1 MKRRAFVGAL
11 LTGTATIAVGLALG
25 WDDLKARYLSSRW
38 LQRKRAWLEGVDP
51 ATGKGPL
58 GLDVEI
64 RLWSLAVVL
73 LPSRIDP
80 EGRSAVEEHLR
91 WRAEESPGYR
101 AAFTQGLALLDRET
115 RNRFP
120 KQVRFGALSR
130 EEGNQVLT
138 SLLAGIDPYPRFRQV
153 PREVLLSYFDQGR
166 LERFYFRRHVV
177 SEILHAYYQ
186 SAAGWGLVGYE
197 AFPGRCGGPG
207 FYSRPPKLTGA

>member
-1 MKRRAFVGAL
+1 MQCRNV
-11 LTGTATIAVGLALG
+11 LT
-25 WDDLKARYLSSRW
+25 
-38 LQRKRAWLEGVDP
+38 
-51 ATGKGPL
+51 
-58 GLDVEI
+58 
-64 RLWSLAVVL
+64 
-73 LPSRIDP
+73 RIDALRTRELAP
-80 EGRSAVEEHLR
+80 IEKSAVEEHLR

-166 LERFYFRRHVV
+166 LERFHFRRHVV